1 MTVTG
6 AGREE
11 VRSESCC
18 RGLSIWK
25 GEVRRGTLGETDV
38 WRDRCVESLAEE
50 EVGDGGVGERDGH
63 ERQKETCVCVHDT
76 CVCMI

>member
-1 MTVTG
+1 M
-6 AGREE
+6 
-11 VRSESCC
+11 
-18 RGLSIWK
+18 
-25 GEVRRGTLGETDV
+25 RRGTLGETDV